1 LALKLHVA
9 ASSGIALCQR
19 KFALDILA
27 DTGQLAAKL
36 AKFPMK
42 LNAKFSTSDGILL
55 KDPTSYRKLIG

>member
-9 ASSGIALCQR
+9 ASSGI
-19 KFALDILA
+19 A